1 MYENSGALI
10 KEARRRAGISQAHLA
25 RGAGT
30 TQSVVSAYECG
41 ARQPSLPMLQRLVR
55 AAGNELELGLVR
67 PDRRAAATAGPFGDM
82 LVRKRDEVLEITHRH
97 RLANVRVFGSVA
109 RGEDSSESD
118 IDLLVDVPAE
128 VGLFE
133 LFRCQHE
140 LGQLLGVSVDLVPA
154 DGLKR
159 RAAPLIL
166 ADARPL

>member
-1 MYENSGALI
+1 VLENAGAVI
-10 KEARRRAGISQAHLA
+10 KEARRRAGISQSELA
-25 RGAGT
+25 RAAGI

-55 AAGNELELGLVR
+55 AAGNELELGLVGQ
-67 PDRRAAATAGPFGDM
+67 DRRADSTAGPFGDM
-82 LVRKRDEVLEITHRH
+82 LARKRDEVLEIANWH

-109 RGEDSSESD
+109 RGEDSPESD
-118 IDLLVDVPAE
+118 IDLLVDVPAG

-133 LFRCQHE
+133 LFRCRHE
-140 LGQLLGVSVDLVPA
+140 LGQLLGVTVDLVPA

-159 RAAPLIL
+159 SAAPLIL